1 MKTFVPSSIF
11 PSQYIYNK
19 IRWNEPV
26 LSFKNHCPNTVTI
39 VHKRL
44 HSCKLYYSLT
54 FTVVSLVHFCTS
66 VFQALR
72 RRYGDTSLQAE
83 AAVRFLQDMIP
94 TVSLINKDLH
104 LYLLPLFE
112 QRTQI
117 QQTAQEKV
125 YLYEPR
131 LYGLPKRKP
140 LFLSVPLKRCRACL
154 QSQNLYIYFIS

>member
-1 MKTFVPSSIF
+1 MKTFVPSLIF

-19 IRWNEPV
+19 IRWNETV

-39 VHKRL
+39 VHKFKRL
-44 HSCKLYYSLT
+44 HSCKLYYSLS
-54 FTVVSLVHFCTS
+54 FTVVSFVHFCTS

-104 LYLLPLFE
+104 VYSYFEKGCRKKVHATILKGIVGDFKCTVFQGNLKESYGRPL
-112 QRTQI
+112 
-117 QQTAQEKV
+117 
-125 YLYEPR
+125 
-131 LYGLPKRKP
+131 
-140 LFLSVPLKRCRACL
+140 
-154 QSQNLYIYFIS
+154 IYVCEC